1 MKNKKAS
8 FTAQNTIGY
17 SANPDTG
24 LNDLQVSEMIKN
36 GQTNKLP
43 SDDQYSIPKI
53 VAKNVFTYFN
63 LIFFIFAAVLIT
75 QHSYNHLAFLG
86 VIFSNTVI
94 GIVQEVRSKRIL
106 SRLTLVSSPSSKVV
120 RGGNEYSVKNDNLV
134 LGDIIILESGNQIP
148 ADATVCS
155 GEIYVNEALVTGEAD
170 EIKKVEGDKL
180 LSGSFVVSGY
190 CRARLD
196 AVGADSFAARLSAE
210 AKKTKKRQRPGMM
223 KSLNILIMIIG
234 IIIIP
239 FSVIMFMNQH
249 QTLNLSVKE
258 SVENAVASSL
268 GMIPEGLYLLTSIAL
283 VASTIR
289 LAKGSTLVHDMK
301 CIESL
306 ARVDLICVDKTGTIT
321 EPDMKVNSVLPQSSD
336 KTTADKIRD
345 FVFGMETDNVTQKA
359 IKAYFENTEVQ
370 NKVIQRKEFSSVY
383 KFSAAKFENGDVYVL
398 GAPEVLL
405 GKDYGAYKNN
415 LDTHFAAGERVLLFG
430 KPKIPSDGEKL
441 FDDAPIDIKIIPLAF
456 ITLSNPIRENAAKT
470 FLYFESHGVD
480 VKVISGDNAKTV
492 SYIASRAGIKNAGKY
507 IDLSTLTDEE
517 VSSDKMLEYSVFGR
531 VSPTQKRLLIR
542 NFKKA
547 KHTVAMTGDGVND
560 VLALKDADCSIAMA
574 SGSDAAV
581 SVADLV
587 LVNSDFANMP
597 RVVDEGR
604 RVINNIERTASLFLV
619 KNIFSF
625 IMTLISIFA
634 VTYYPLKPVQIS
646 LVSSMM
652 IGIPSFFLALEPN
665 KNRVEG
671 KFLRN
676 VLCRAFPS
684 AFSAV
689 ILVAAWLMISSAFSI
704 DYAKITTVSCMI
716 YGFASY
722 MMLFKTCRPFNI
734 RHGILFALMGIGYV
748 SCTVL
753 LPWFFDFTRLDIGC
767 FIIMILLILPAYP
780 LQLGFQ
786 KLLSLL
792 FRKRS

>member
-63 LIFFIFAAVLIT
+63 LIFFIFAAALIT

-155 GEIYVNEALVTGEAD
+155 GEVYVNEALVTGEAD
-170 EIKKVEGDKL
+170 EIKKAEGDKL

-196 AVGADSFAARLSAE
+196 AVGADSFASRLSAE

-359 IKAYFENTEVQ
+359 IKAYFENTEVH
-370 NKVIQRKEFSSVY
+370 N
-383 KFSAAKFENGDVYVL
+383 
-398 GAPEVLL
+398 
-405 GKDYGAYKNN
+405 
-415 LDTHFAAGERVLLFG
+415 
-430 KPKIPSDGEKL
+430 
-441 FDDAPIDIKIIPLAF
+441 KIIQKKNFHLFTSSARQS
-456 ITLSNPIRENAAKT
+456 L
-470 FLYFESHGVD
+470 
-480 VKVISGDNAKTV
+480 KTV
-492 SYIASRAGIKNAGKY
+492 MFTYSAHPKYCLGRITAHTKIISIRILPREKGFFYSASRKIQA
-507 IDLSTLTDEE
+507 
-517 VSSDKMLEYSVFGR
+517 
-531 VSPTQKRLLIR
+531 
-542 NFKKA
+542 
-547 KHTVAMTGDGVND
+547 
-560 VLALKDADCSIAMA
+560 
-574 SGSDAAV
+574 
-581 SVADLV
+581 
-587 LVNSDFANMP
+587 
-597 RVVDEGR
+597 
-604 RVINNIERTASLFLV
+604 TARGFLPM
-619 KNIFSF
+619 S
-625 IMTLISIFA
+625 
-634 VTYYPLKPVQIS
+634 YPI
-646 LVSSMM
+646 
-652 IGIPSFFLALEPN
+652 
-665 KNRVEG
+665 
-671 KFLRN
+671 
-676 VLCRAFPS
+676 
-684 AFSAV
+684 
-689 ILVAAWLMISSAFSI
+689 
-704 DYAKITTVSCMI
+704 
-716 YGFASY
+716 
-722 MMLFKTCRPFNI
+722 
-734 RHGILFALMGIGYV
+734 
-748 SCTVL
+748 
-753 LPWFFDFTRLDIGC
+753 
-767 FIIMILLILPAYP
+767 
-780 LQLGFQ
+780 
-786 KLLSLL
+786 
-792 FRKRS
+792 